1 MPFGQLIEDISLM
14 DVNCN
19 KCLEFDTIEFCQIV
33 SRLFDKCCQKIQ
45 EPLICILHNLFVRFS
60 SDQSLFSFLSPDHL
74 DTQQTN
80 LRHYVIHVT

>member
-1 MPFGQLIEDISLM
+1 MPFGQLIEDIALM

-33 SRLFDKCCQKIQ
+33 GRLFDKCGQEIQ
-45 EPLICILHNLFVRFS
+45 EPLISVLHNLFVRFS
-60 SDQSLFSFLSPDHL
+60 CNQGFLSFLGPDHL

-80 LRHYVIHVT
+80 LRNYVMHVT